1 MRTVRTT
8 ISVGALAMAGCNA
21 SLPADFE
28 APDAGSRIRAVIA
41 TARQPT
47 HEDLTQMVRALNSDD
62 PALRS
67 LSIAA
72 LQRTAGDRFG
82 YDAWAPEPERRAAID
97 RWKRWLDERKGSGP
111 AASTTP

>member
-1 MRTVRTT
+1 MRMVLITPS
-8 ISVGALAMAGCNA
+8 IAALAMAGCNA

-28 APDAGSRIRAVIA
+28 APDAGSRIRAVIT
-41 TARQPT
+41 TAQQPT
-47 HEDLTQMVRALNSDD
+47 QEDLTQMVRALGSDD

-97 RWKRWLDERKGSGP
+97 RWKRWLDEREGRGP
-111 AASTTP
+111 AESTTP